1 MFQFIK
7 GCLSHICA
15 ARAPKKLCD
24 ATVDETRE
32 QSNSFLDWL
41 RNAARR
47 ELQRQRDHPV
57 SEEATQE
64 RIRNNLNRVRK
75 VCPNLDEAVVHEIAE
90 DEAAVYQLIDDICRR
105 RLQQESPK
113 SEAVEIQMNMML
125 ISGVPVWL
133 VEGELLQ
140 RMHLPREERVEQV
153 AVIMVGKVLAP

>member
-7 GCLSHICA
+7 GCLSHIGG
-15 ARAPKKLCD
+15 ARTPKKRCD
-24 ATVDETRE
+24 ATVE

-41 RNAARR
+41 RDAARR

-57 SEEATQE
+57 SEEAKQE
-64 RIRNNLNRVRK
+64 TIKNELNRVRQ
-75 VCPNLDEAVVHEIAE
+75 VYPNLDEAVVHAIAE
-90 DEAAVYQLIDDICRR
+90 DEAAVYQLIDEICRR
-105 RLQQESPK
+105 RLQAESPN
-113 SEAVEIQMNMML
+113 SDAVEIQMSMML
-125 ISGVPVWL
+125 IAGVPIRL